1 MQKRIGSILLLLVL
15 AVFVAGCGV
24 LQEPEAASG
33 PIEAIPLAVETPAAE
48 AAVTGTAVPET
59 ITTES
64 EAVATETTAAPTEA
78 EPAAGAEETS
88 GEATTGELRVYQI
101 SQAESQVRFQL
112 DEDLRGARTTVVG
125 ATDQVAGEIALDLN
139 DLSTAQMGVLQINA
153 RTLATDNNFRNRAIQ
168 NEILQTGSYEFITFT
183 PTAINGLPASATVG
197 EAITF
202 TIDGDL
208 TIRDVTQPVTFTVV
222 ATPVTETQLAGT
234 ASAVIVRADYNL
246 AIPSVPNVANVE
258 EEVELYIEFVANA

>member
-15 AVFVAGCGV
+15 AVFAAGCGV

-33 PIEAIPLAVETPAAE
+33 PLEAIPLALETPVAE
-48 AAVTGTAVPET
+48 AVATGTAVLET
-59 ITTES
+59 PTAES

-78 EPAAGAEETS
+78 APAGGVEETTGGS
-88 GEATTGELRVYQI
+88 TGGELRVYQI
-101 SQAESQVRFQL
+101 SQAESQVRFEL
-112 DEDLRGARTTVVG
+112 DEDLRGQRQSVVG
-125 ATDQVAGEIALDLN
+125 VTNQVAGEIAIDLS
-139 DLSTAQMGVLQINA
+139 DLSTAQVGVLQINA

-168 NEILQTGSYEFITFT
+168 NEILETGSYEFITFT
-183 PTAINGLPASATVG
+183 PTAINGLPAVATVG

-208 TIRDVTQPVTFTVV
+208 TIREVTQPVTFTVV
-222 ATPVTETQLAGT
+222 ATPVTESQLAGT
-234 ASAVIVRADYNL
+234 ASAVIVRTDYNL